1 MYHSVKWLLGLSNM
15 TLKTIMEENDR
26 VWDEIPEHLLRLK
39 RENPGIVLDE
49 DTPPE
54 RAIVIAI
61 KFLKQNHLPGS
72 LLGRWQMPLPDI
84 EVFHSPVMIPWSKKL
99 RVRAKGVVH
108 IGGTGVAAASGSS
121 NSV

>member
-1 MYHSVKWLLGLSNM
+1 MYHPVKWLLGLSNM

-84 EVFHSPVMIPWSKKL
+84 EVFQSPVMIPSSKKL
-99 RVRAKGVVH
+99 RARAEAVVH
-108 IGGTGVAAASGSS
+108 VGGFGVAASGSG